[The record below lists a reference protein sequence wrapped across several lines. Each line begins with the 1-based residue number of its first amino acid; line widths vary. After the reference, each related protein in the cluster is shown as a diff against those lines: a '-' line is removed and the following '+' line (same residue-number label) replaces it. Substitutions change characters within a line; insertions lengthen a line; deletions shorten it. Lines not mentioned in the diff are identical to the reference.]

1 MLDRKHFLSA
11 IYCDMGGNALIPFYE
26 NRVEDFLIIR
36 ATNFDFLPHL
46 HAQLELL
53 YVEDGEIQNTVNGCT
68 RLLKSGDLSV
78 SFPNSVHS
86 YHTPAGQTNAHCM
99 ILLVNLTLVGDL
111 INTLLKFHPK
121 DPFVNRD
128 RLHKDVPYAIN
139 TLIEEYNC
147 TQDRPVCLPICK
159 AYTQIIISRLMQQME
174 LVANTDANY
183 FDIIYKII
191 HFINANYM
199 QPLSL
204 TDVSRALG
212 VGKYHL
218 SRAFSDK
225 INVSFSDYINGIR
238 VCWARNMLSDTNKS
252 ITQIAYDCGFQS
264 IRTFNRTFQKVYSI
278 SPREFRNTQE
288 TAGIVKEND
297 LALLNTDDF

>member
-1 MLDRKHFLSA
+1 M
-11 IYCDMGGNALIPFYE
+11 IPFYE
-26 NRVEDFLIIR
+26 NRVEDLLICPSE
-36 ATNFDFLPHL
+36 NLDFLPHL

-53 YVEDGEIQNTVNGCT
+53 YVEDGEIENTINGCT

-86 YHTPAGQTNAHCM
+86 YHTPTGQTNTHCIIV
-99 ILLVNLTLVGDL
+99 ILNLALMGDF

-128 RLHKDVPYAIN
+128 QLHKDVPYAIN
-139 TLIEEYNC
+139 TLIEEYNYAP
-147 TQDRPVCLPICK
+147 DRPVCSPIGK
-159 AYTQIIISRLMQQME
+159 AYTQIIISRLLQQME
-174 LVANTDANY
+174 LITNTDADY

-191 HFINANYM
+191 HFINENYM

-204 TDVSRALG
+204 KDVSRALG

-225 INVSFSDYINGIR
+225 INVSFSDYLNGIR
-238 VCWARNMLSDTNKS
+238 VCWARNMLSNTNKS

-264 IRTFNRTFQKVYSI
+264 TRTFNRAFQKVYNV
-278 SPREFRNTQE
+278 SPREFRNTPE
-288 TAGIVKEND
+288 TASIMKEKINLKD
-297 LALLNTDDF
+297 